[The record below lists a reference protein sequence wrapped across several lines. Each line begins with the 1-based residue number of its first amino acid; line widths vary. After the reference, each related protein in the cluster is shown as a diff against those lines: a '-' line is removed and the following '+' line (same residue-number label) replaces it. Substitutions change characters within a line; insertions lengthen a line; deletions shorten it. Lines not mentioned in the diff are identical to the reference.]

1 MGRKII
7 DWFKEGLDE
16 FKSPY
21 PKEPPMTLE
30 EWLRGAFEVTVFA
43 LAIVALWI
51 LVNVI
56 VYD

>member
-30 EWLRGAFEVTVFA
+30 EWIEGGAAA
-43 LAIVALWI
+43 LLLGSLFWI
-51 LVNVI
+51 LWALLIMLV
-56 VYD
+56 D